1 MDKPVFE
8 VSTEYRQ
15 VGKTVEIPVHLADFV
30 DWDKINQARKELGSD
45 LHVTSHKDGSLT
57 IVFSWKYSKEEY
69 DSAYKG
75 R

>member
-15 VGKTVEIPVHLADFV
+15 VGKTMEFPAWQVRYI
-30 DWDKINQARKELGSD
+30 DWDKINQTRTELGSD

-69 DSAYKG
+69 EDAYG
-75 R
+75 RK